1 MAGARSSGWTLV
13 RPKAETCWTAFLRK
27 LARRGPRGV
36 KLIVS
41 DVHEGS
47 RRRSE
52 RSSTPPG
59 SAAASLHAQHL
70 AHAGKSGRRVV
81 SAFIATAFAQDD
93 AEAARA
99 HRRRI
104 ADQLRPQLP
113 TLAIFLE
120 EAETDVPANM
130 RFSAAHRATL
140 HSTNQLERLN
150 DEAKRRTE
158 AVGIFPNADAITR
171 LVGVILLKQND
182 EQAVKRGRRMTLKTT
197 APSGDDPTVSFPAI
211 ARQRDQ
217 PAFFESGL
225 ALARIHESCRSVQ
238 GRDPPHSAHHASA
251 AKTCCGCWLLVTGG
265 PPTCDTHRLHRSTRF
280 GPYRRSPLGHRILDA
295 AAEVLSDIKLA
306 QTCFGEPAIRLIL
319 PERCS
324 PAGRLDDPDPHF
336 HRGALHLPKIVIA
349 PRIGLGGLQAVWNKT
364 LCSRLRSHLRDLRAR
379 TPPHRIEH
387 SNAASCSRNGYEEI
401 VDQTS
406 KHRSSDCLQGE
417 AARTRCTKPTNADV
431 STSSCPFSWIS
442 SSISEPNFIQIC
454 FSSRYAPIVSSL
466 IAPRFVPLN
475 QDSG

>member
-1 MAGARSSGWTLV
+1 M
-13 RPKAETCWTAFLRK
+13 
-27 LARRGPRGV
+27 
-36 KLIVS
+36 
-41 DVHEGS
+41 
-47 RRRSE
+47 
-52 RSSTPPG
+52 
-59 SAAASLHAQHL
+59 
-70 AHAGKSGRRVV
+70 
-81 SAFIATAFAQDD
+81 
-93 AEAARA
+93 
-99 HRRRI
+99 
-104 ADQLRPQLP
+104 
-113 TLAIFLE
+113 
-120 EAETDVPANM
+120 PANM

-158 AVGIFPNADAITR
+158 VVGIFPNAEAITR
-171 LVGVILLKQND
+171 LVGAILLEQND
-182 EQAVKRGRRMTLKTT
+182 EWAVQRGRCTTLRTT
-197 APSGDDPTVSFPAI
+197 APLGDDPTVSFPAV

-217 PAFFESGL
+217 PAFFESGPGSGAHSWKL
-225 ALARIHESCRSVQ
+225 SKRTRQRFTAFSSPRQCRQ
-238 GRDPPHSAHHASA
+238 DGLRM
-251 AKTCCGCWLLVTGG
+251 LVTGG
-265 PPTCDTHRLHRSTRF
+265 PPTCDTHRLHKSTRF

-324 PAGRLDDPDPHF
+324 PAGRPDDLDPHF

-364 LCSRLRSHLRDLRAR
+364 LCPCLRSHLRDLRAR
-379 TPPHRIEH
+379 TPPRRIEH

-417 AARTRCTKPTNADV
+417 AARTRCTKPTNSDV
-431 STSSCPFSWIS
+431 STSSCPLSWIS